1 MYWNY
6 STDFNSAETTWNYN
20 RKIVVMWCGLNSET
34 LSLQSSKR
42 KVSPLSILKSSE
54 ECQSWDETLHVFDVR
69 HWKELLIAI
78 GRATTMI
85 RRQSRLRKVFADQL
99 GSIPGSVHASSFP
112 SSIWPGT
119 KVLICGSF
127 FRLRH
132 NWPGSEMVRKCGK
145 PWKHL
150 PGSAALPAVL
160 EGGAQRC
167 ACCSICVH
175 NLFNKLSISTV
186 VITSIY

>member
-6 STDFNSAETTWNYN
+6 STDFISAETTWNYN

-34 LSLQSSKR
+34 LSLQSTKR

-85 RRQSRLRKVFADQL
+85 RRQSLRLRKVFADQL
-99 GSIPGSVHASSFP
+99 GSIPGPVPFLHPYGLERRSWYVGVFFVLDIIGQDPRWWGNVENPGNICQAVQLYQQCLKVGHSDVH
-112 SSIWPGT
+112 
-119 KVLICGSF
+119 V
-127 FRLRH
+127 
-132 NWPGSEMVRKCGK
+132 
-145 PWKHL
+145 
-150 PGSAALPAVL
+150 AVF
-160 EGGAQRC
+160 AY
-167 ACCSICVH
+167 I
-175 NLFNKLSISTV
+175 IYSTN
-186 VITSIY
+186 

>member
-99 GSIPGSVHASSFP
+99 GSIPGPVHASSFP

-127 FRLRH
+127 FVLDIIGQDPRWWG
-132 NWPGSEMVRKCGK
+132 NVENPGNICQ
-145 PWKHL
+145 
-150 PGSAALPAVL
+150 AVQL
-160 EGGAQRC
+160 YQQCLKVGH
-167 ACCSICVH
+167 SDVH
-175 NLFNKLSISTV
+175 VAVFAYIIYSTN
-186 VITSIY
+186 